1 MRRGR
6 TPGGAVYT
14 SPLDMVL
21 PYCLAMILSHK
32 IFFFAQASRK
42 VFADDFEDG
51 KMMEMLTA

>member
-14 SPLDMVL
+14 SPPDMVL

-42 VFADDFEDG
+42 VFADDFEDE
-51 KMMEMLTA
+51 K